1 MNSLLTTKTAKN
13 VKIFPINT
21 EVLCAPLKMYDPTVL
36 CFPNM
41 VQYGP
46 MGRKEIAVSFPHP
59 MRSIMDLHEPL
70 LLYIFQYFILGL
82 PKTTSNKTQYGPA

>member
-1 MNSLLTTKTAKN
+1 MTYKVITYD
-13 VKIFPINT
+13 VM
-21 EVLCAPLKMYDPTVL
+21 VLCAPLKMYDPTVL